1 MGWYFGFKLH
11 LICNERGEL
20 LNFMLT
26 KANIDDRNTDVFNR
40 LSDNVF
46 GKLFADKGYI
56 SQGLFERLFNDG
68 IEIVTGLKCN
78 MKNRLMPLYDKI
90 LLRKR
95 SVIKE
100 SSDFDNMM
108 NDVENEVE
116 EQQAEDGLVNRV
128 PELKQLSE
136 DIDKATNTF
145 INATFELESAIQ
157 QYQRAETKLGGAVTT
172 ISKKVDTINQHIDK
186 VLENTPTQLKVSVNV
201 NDADWQKIQELF
213 AKERQWMTAQMHI
226 REVNSMF
233 ADERKKVRER
243 YKEYDGYYLGH
254 HAQ

>member
-1 MGWYFGFKLH
+1 MAIRKSK
-11 LICNERGEL
+11 I
-20 LNFMLT
+20 
-26 KANIDDRNTDVFNR
+26 NIDTE
-40 LSDNVF
+40 
-46 GKLFADKGYI
+46 
-56 SQGLFERLFNDG
+56 ER
-68 IEIVTGLKCN
+68 
-78 MKNRLMPLYDKI
+78 
-90 LLRKR
+90 
-95 SVIKE
+95 
-100 SSDFDNMM
+100 SDFDNMM

-145 INATFELESAIQ
+145 INATLELESAIQ
-157 QYQRAETKLGGAVTT
+157 QYQRAEANLGGAVTT

-186 VLENTPTQLKVSVNV
+186 VMENAPTKLKVSVNV

-213 AKERQWMTAQMHI
+213 AKERQLMTVQMQTHI

-243 YKEYDGYYLGH
+243 YKEYDGCYLGH
-254 HAQ
+254 YAQWFFWFFCVLGIVVFGLTIFMMLDSHYHWTK